1 MLIQFILPHLRTIIS
16 LILIAI
22 SPYSKAQQ
30 APWQVYYVDV
40 LVKNDTFLN
49 CLSKFEDVI
58 ESEKYDNPYIYNAN
72 INNPLTID
80 EFVQKIES
88 MDSINIVKTDLIRI
102 YFKTSSN
109 FHQLLPIAF
118 ARCFSIDATETNGFT
133 KTTTNS
139 IIEPMFVAPIARFK
153 KLIPNKD
160 YNLLCQKTSELLINA
175 ISYLHF
181 ENGNIATNTP
191 VSAGHPLFDFEV
203 FNNNS
208 VLDFTSKNDF
218 YKLKYTAVPHDDDNP
233 LNQKDIEKLITT
245 KDSILTTS
253 GNISHITN
261 NSFSDILFSFY
272 PQISIEMADDQ
283 YGYKYYAKISL
294 TSDYIGFCT
303 AQNDNT
309 NKNCFWTKKN
319 ELFPVINNP
328 AFIEGLDFFESQSI
342 QKQILKN

>member
-1 MLIQFILPHLRTIIS
+1 MIHTELINIRVIIS
-16 LILIAI
+16 LLFIAI

-30 APWQVYYVDV
+30 GNWQMHYVDI

-49 CLSKFEDVI
+49 TLSKFEDVI
-58 ESEKYDNPYIYNAN
+58 KSEKYNNPYIYNAN

-80 EFVQKIES
+80 EFVQIIEW
-88 MDSINIVKTDLIRI
+88 MDSVNVVKTDSIRI
-102 YFKTSSN
+102 YYKASSDL
-109 FHQLLPIAF
+109 HQLLPIAF

-139 IIEPMFVAPIARFK
+139 IIEPMFVVPIARFK
-153 KLIPNKD
+153 EIITNED
-160 YNLLCQKTSELLINA
+160 YNLLCQKTSELLINT
-175 ISYLHF
+175 ISYTHF
-181 ENGNIATNTP
+181 ENGTIATNTP
-191 VSAGHPLFDFEV
+191 VSAGHPLFDFEI

-218 YKLKYTAVPHDDDNP
+218 YKLKYTAAPHDDDNP
-233 LNQKDIEKLITT
+233 LNQKDIEELITT

-261 NSFSDILFSFY
+261 NLFSDILFSFY

-303 AQNDNT
+303 EQNSNA
-309 NKNCFWTKKN
+309 NKNCFWTKKS
-319 ELFPVINNP
+319 ELFPAINNP
-328 AFIEGLDFFESQSI
+328 VFIQGLNFFESHSI
-342 QKQILKN
+342 QQKIQKN